1 MKKFFPVIFAVVIF
15 ATMMIVQMV
24 VNGKDLSASKLSKDD
39 ERYQL
44 FESNFKKSTFT
55 STKENVFSLQKVKEP
70 IVILNFWASWCRPCL
85 SEFSTLKKLIKK
97 YPNKILVLGINNDEE
112 NPKKA
117 IYKTEK
123 DLNLNFE
130 SIVDADSSITNSFH
144 IERIPASIAFH
155 KGKAFH
161 FINEEFNFM
170 NPNFLEQIENL
181 LKE

>member
-97 YPNKILVLGINNDEE
+97 YPNKILVL
-112 NPKKA
+112 
-117 IYKTEK
+117 
-123 DLNLNFE
+123 
-130 SIVDADSSITNSFH
+130 
-144 IERIPASIAFH
+144 
-155 KGKAFH
+155 
-161 FINEEFNFM
+161 
-170 NPNFLEQIENL
+170 
-181 LKE
+181 